1 MVLQIWSQHEDISNQ
16 RDQFKGLDWSDWA
29 LIGGTTHKVCKQ
41 STTLAKFTLAQRQ
54 CNAKVR
60 SPRLKQSRVYFS
72 SPIFWPLFFSFW
84 ESSAVPVNTELTWSV
99 APGLVVTGEDSKMAA
114 TDKVLI
120 VQAKQR
126 VGGVEEL
133 RMEDNL
139 SHVKVKKVI
148 TIWSSKCKILS
159 TDFLY
164 QFRLNC
170 DNISPPFLGFLVP
183 SNPTLHS

>member
-1 MVLQIWSQHEDISNQ
+1 M
-16 RDQFKGLDWSDWA
+16 
-29 LIGGTTHKVCKQ
+29 
-41 STTLAKFTLAQRQ
+41 
-54 CNAKVR
+54 
-60 SPRLKQSRVYFS
+60 
-72 SPIFWPLFFSFW
+72 
-84 ESSAVPVNTELTWSV
+84 PVNTELTWSV

-148 TIWSSKCKILS
+148 TI
-159 TDFLY
+159 
-164 QFRLNC
+164 
-170 DNISPPFLGFLVP
+170 
-183 SNPTLHS
+183 